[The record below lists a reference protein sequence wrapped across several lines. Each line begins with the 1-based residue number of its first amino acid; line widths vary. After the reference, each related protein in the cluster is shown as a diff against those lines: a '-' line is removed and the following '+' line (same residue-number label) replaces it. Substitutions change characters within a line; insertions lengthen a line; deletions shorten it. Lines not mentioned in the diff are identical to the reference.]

1 MDTRSRRGALDY
13 NPRMTDM
20 EPSLYQLL
28 GGETGLRS
36 LVNRFY
42 DLMDSAPEAQNIRSL
57 HAKSLKQSREKLFM
71 FLSGW
76 SGGPQLY
83 IQQFGHPRLRMRHMP
98 FAIGAAERDQWL
110 WCMNKALTESGL
122 DSRVV
127 EYLKVRFAETADFMR
142 NQAEG

>member
-1 MDTRSRRGALDY
+1 MSDFEL
-13 NPRMTDM
+13 
-20 EPSLYQLL
+20 SLYEML

-42 DLMDSAPEAQNIRSL
+42 DVMDASPEAAKIRSF
-57 HAKSLKQSREKLFM
+57 HAQSLKRSREKLFM

-83 IQQFGHPRLRMRHMP
+83 IERFGHPRLRMRHMP
-98 FAIGAAERDQWL
+98 FSIGSVERDQWL
-110 WCMNKALTESGL
+110 WCMNRALDESGL
-122 DSRVV
+122 DQRVV
-127 EYLKVRFAETADFMR
+127 EYLKNHFAEAADFMQ